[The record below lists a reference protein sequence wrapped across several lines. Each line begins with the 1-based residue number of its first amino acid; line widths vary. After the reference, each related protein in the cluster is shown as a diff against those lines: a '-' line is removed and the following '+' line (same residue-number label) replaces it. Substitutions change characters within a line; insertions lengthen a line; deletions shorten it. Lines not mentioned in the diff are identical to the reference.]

1 VAPEQQKEDP
11 AERELFETIKGT
23 YALVEEPE
31 QRAMIKELRSKLT
44 TISSGERMSLI
55 DAIENAISQNMEW
68 QGLEL

>member
-68 QGLEL
+68 QELEL

>member
-1 VAPEQQKEDP
+1 MAPEQQKEDP

-68 QGLEL
+68 QELEL